1 MYAPV
6 EMQKAKESQSPF
18 FIELYILEL
27 RTGISYI
34 AACDEDVEFNGNTF
48 VAVPFSRDDIT
59 RSADNLF
66 DETSVTLGDVDDSK
80 LAYVL
85 SGFDFRGC
93 KVAIFKIQYPDS
105 LKNPKLVLPMFIG
118 YLDSPSYSN
127 GVFSCALRS
136 MFPTSQVP
144 RREFQLQCNSD
155 YGDDNCRMGFA
166 TTEATVT
173 AVSGNWLTLNKS
185 FSNDFY
191 KYGMATVLGES
202 RNILESN
209 GNRVRVGINF
219 LQDRLIGKTIVLQRG
234 CDKTKECCGRMG
246 NLVHFSGFPAVPF
259 ESVYR

>member
-6 EMQKAKESQSPF
+6 EMQKAKESQAPF
-18 FIELYILEL
+18 FVELYVLEL

-34 AACDEDVEFNGNTF
+34 AACDEDIEFNGNIFT
-48 VAVPFSRDDIT
+48 AIPFSRDDIT

-85 SGFDFRGC
+85 SGFDFRGA

-127 GVFSCALRS
+127 GVFSCSLRS
-136 MFPTSQVP
+136 MFPTAQVP

-155 YGDDNCRMGFA
+155 YGDDNCKMPYSPI
-166 TTEATVT
+166 EAKITG
-173 AVSGNWLTLNKS
+173 VSKNTLTLNKNIS
-185 FSNDFY
+185 EVY
-191 KYGMATVLGES
+191 KYGIATVLGES
-202 RNILESN
+202 RNILSVS
-209 GNRVRVGINF
+209 GNKITTGINF
-219 LQDRLIGKTIVLQRG
+219 LQDGLVGKTINLQRG
-234 CDKTKECCGRMG
+234 CDKTKECCGKIG
-246 NLVHFSGFPAVPF
+246 NLIHFCGFPAVPF